1 MMTVRYGT
9 GRRAGCWR
17 ICREDIRV
25 GCSRSLAIACG
36 WSRADWIAGSI
47 FGISR
52 TAWIPRLWCLD
63 LIYTIIWVIPH
74 ICEISSVLGCDT
86 MHMILHGQTNDSRSV
101 SSAFSS
107 SLTLI
112 GADGLA
118 RALCRLWRN
127 QSRVLQKLLID
138 LPLTGSLTREGSE
151 QIRMFR

>member
-1 MMTVRYGT
+1 
-9 GRRAGCWR
+9 
-17 ICREDIRV
+17 
-25 GCSRSLAIACG
+25 
-36 WSRADWIAGSI
+36 
-47 FGISR
+47 
-52 TAWIPRLWCLD
+52 
-63 LIYTIIWVIPH
+63 
-74 ICEISSVLGCDT
+74 
-86 MHMILHGQTNDSRSV
+86 MHMILHGQTHDSRSV